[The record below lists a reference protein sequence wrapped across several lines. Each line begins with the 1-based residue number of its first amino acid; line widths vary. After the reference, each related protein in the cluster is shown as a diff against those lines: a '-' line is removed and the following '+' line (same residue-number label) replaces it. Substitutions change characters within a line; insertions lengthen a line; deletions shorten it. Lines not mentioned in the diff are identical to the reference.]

1 MFSKPEIRS
10 AMRTTR
16 DAHVAALPDSVRRLA
31 FSRAASPLA
40 RLYVPGRTV
49 AAYVAM
55 GSEPDPAA
63 LLAEAAAAGCRTA
76 LPHVT
81 GTAAPMRFLHW
92 SPGDPLEAGPFG
104 LRQPRA
110 NADVAMPDLV
120 LVPLVAFD
128 DALNRLGQGA
138 GHYDRALS
146 LLPDAIA
153 IGIAWS
159 VQQVDALPA
168 DPWDAPLDA
177 VLTER
182 SWILPS

>member
-1 MFSKPEIRS
+1 MFSKAEIRS
-10 AMRTTR
+10 AMRVTR
-16 DAHVAALPDSVRRLA
+16 DAYVAALPGAVRRLA

-40 RLYVPGRTV
+40 QLFVPDRTV
-49 AAYVAM
+49 AAYVAI
-55 GSEPDPAA
+55 GGEADPAA
-63 LLAEAAAAGCRTA
+63 LLAEAAAVGCRTT

-81 GTAAPMRFLHW
+81 GTAAPMRFLAW
-92 SPGDPLEAGPFG
+92 APGDPLDAGPFG

-110 NADVAMPDLV
+110 DADVVVPDIV
-120 LVPLVAFD
+120 LVPLLAFD

-146 LLPDAIA
+146 LMPEAIA